1 LEAQSEQ
8 LSALSAQQLVPQ
20 SGKRSV
26 LRPAQQLVKPSV
38 LLSARL
44 SVLPLVLASVA
55 VLA

>member
-1 LEAQSEQ
+1 
-8 LSALSAQQLVPQ
+8 LVPQ